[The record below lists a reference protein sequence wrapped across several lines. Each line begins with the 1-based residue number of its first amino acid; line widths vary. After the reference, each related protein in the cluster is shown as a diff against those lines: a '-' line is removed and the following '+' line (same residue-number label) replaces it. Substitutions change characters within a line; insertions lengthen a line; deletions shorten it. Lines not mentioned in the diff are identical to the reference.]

1 MQGFVDYR
9 PHLGYVPT
17 GAHVGQVGAHPV
29 HLVMVST
36 GQQKDELRVAG
47 LQHGAAVEQS
57 LSEERFAER
66 QCAGLGNDGLVQVE
80 KGRGAGSR
88 SGASRCL
95 RWGLPLGGRVG
106 DGHRPSI
113 GRQLDRPATLFP
125 NRSIDYRCCREV
137 KSIYTAQAVL
147 SIASGTCVTA
157 HCHVY
162 SKHYSAIAEGV
173 SVRPPGADARRP
185 SPPPPLAGVVPFG
198 SHANVVSPVLSPA
211 FWALRESC
219 CPDPLRGVCA
229 QLHVCPQLRLW
240 DWCPTPWTPHGGW
253 VTVFSGPG
261 GPSGS
266 HPVGSGVLAML
277 TDPGLRD
284 ELDRVAAAVGVR
296 VVHLGGRHPVSR
308 KTWSAAAAV
317 VLDHAAADRCGR
329 LALPRRTHVSVL
341 TGTEAATATWAAAI
355 TVGAQHVLRMPE
367 QEGELVRELAEAA
380 ESARDDGIC
389 GAVVAVIGG
398 RGGAGASL
406 FAVALAQAAA
416 DALLVDLDPWAGGID
431 LLVGGETAP
440 GLRWP
445 DLALQG
451 GRLNWS
457 AVRAALPRPRGI
469 SVLSGTRRGYEL
481 DAGPVDAVIDAG
493 RRGGV
498 TVVCDLPR
506 RLTDATQAALDA
518 ADLVV
523 LVSPC
528 DVRACAAAATMA
540 PVLTA
545 INPNLGLVV
554 RGPSPGGL
562 RAAEVADVA
571 GVPLLASMRAQPR
584 LAEQLEHGGLRL
596 RRRSVLASAARRV
609 LGVLPRAGSGRH
621 GRAA

>member
-1 MQGFVDYR
+1 MHDDPR
-9 PHLGYVPT
+9 L
-17 GAHVGQVGAHPV
+17 
-29 HLVMVST
+29 L
-36 GQQKDELRVAG
+36 
-47 LQHGAAVEQS
+47 
-57 LSEERFAER
+57 
-66 QCAGLGNDGLVQVE
+66 
-80 KGRGAGSR
+80 
-88 SGASRCL
+88 
-95 RWGLPLGGRVG
+95 
-106 DGHRPSI
+106 
-113 GRQLDRPATLFP
+113 
-125 NRSIDYRCCREV
+125 
-137 KSIYTAQAVL
+137 
-147 SIASGTCVTA
+147 
-157 HCHVY
+157 
-162 SKHYSAIAEGV
+162 
-173 SVRPPGADARRP
+173 
-185 SPPPPLAGVVPFG
+185 PPLAGVVPFG

-506 RLTDATQAALDA
+506 RLTDATQAGLDA

>member
-1 MQGFVDYR
+1 MLAAALRDGSANR
-9 PHLGYVPT
+9 PTTFEVFARRLPT
-17 GAHVGQVGAHPV
+17 GRRYGV
-29 HLVMVST
+29 
-36 GQQKDELRVAG
+36 VAG
-47 LQHGAAVEQS
+47 TGRLLEALPQF
-57 LSEERFAER
+57 RFDADACELLA
-66 QCAGLGNDGLVQVE
+66 QF
-80 KGRGAGSR
+80 
-88 SGASRCL
+88 
-95 RWGLPLGGRVG
+95 
-106 DGHRPSI
+106 
-113 GRQLDRPATLFP
+113 LDPATVRYLREF
-125 NRSIDYRCCREV
+125 RFRGDIDGY
-137 KSIYTAQAVL
+137 
-147 SIASGTCVTA
+147 
-157 HCHVY
+157 
-162 SKHYSAIAEGV
+162 AEGELYF
-173 SVRPPGADARRP
+173 PG
-185 SPPPPLAGVVPFG
+185 
-198 SHANVVSPVLSPA
+198 SPVLSV
-211 FWALRESC
+211 
-219 CPDPLRGVCA
+219 RGSFAEC
-229 QLHVCPQLRLW
+229 
-240 DWCPTPWTPHGGW
+240 
-253 VTVFSGPG
+253 
-261 GPSGS
+261 
-266 HPVGSGVLAML
+266 VLLETLVLSIFNHDTAI
-277 TDPGLRD
+277 
-284 ELDRVAAAVGVR
+284 A
-296 VVHLGGRHPVSR
+296 
-308 KTWSAAAAV
+308 SAAARMVSAAGGRP
-317 VLDHAAADRCGR
+317 LDRRATPAHPRQRVDRNRSRDGDLGGCHNR
-329 LALPRRTHVSVL
+329 S
-341 TGTEAATATWAAAI
+341 
-355 TVGAQHVLRMPE
+355 GAQHVLRMPE

>member
-1 MQGFVDYR
+1 MRGCGR
-9 PHLGYVPT
+9 P
-17 GAHVGQVGAHPV
+17 
-29 HLVMVST
+29 
-36 GQQKDELRVAG
+36 RVY
-47 LQHGAAVEQS
+47 QS
-57 LSEERFAER
+57 
-66 QCAGLGNDGLVQVE
+66 D
-80 KGRGAGSR
+80 
-88 SGASRCL
+88 
-95 RWGLPLGGRVG
+95 
-106 DGHRPSI
+106 
-113 GRQLDRPATLFP
+113 
-125 NRSIDYRCCREV
+125 
-137 KSIYTAQAVL
+137 
-147 SIASGTCVTA
+147 
-157 HCHVY
+157 
-162 SKHYSAIAEGV
+162 
-173 SVRPPGADARRP
+173 PPGLMHDDPRLL
-185 SPPPPLAGVVPFG
+185 PPLAGVVPFG

-296 VVHLGGRHPVSR
+296 VVHLGGRHLVSR